1 MNMADPLVVGLI
13 YEVVHDKSV
22 DYSDAETWAGE
33 EPDFRVAVKETKV
46 RFDFNEGYQ
55 TVEEAIFT
63 VQPFIDRWEFKASVE
78 FGPGRFAL
86 RILRPVVKVQASPDD
101 AQPIFAHAWLS
112 QPTATATITTKATRY
127 PTPPT
132 YGPIDSEE
140 RYVRIMHRRYIQ
152 YCEGHASLVDVAYS
166 CFTIFVNR
174 LSESIAGVSRK
185 YKISRNLLGDVSEI
199 ASTKGGDWARK
210 ATGID
215 DELTPEDRR
224 LLLYAVKAMI
234 ARAAMVAGNPDQPLP
249 EINKANLFTIS
260 PWDPTDGS

>member
-1 MNMADPLVVGLI
+1 MADPLVVGLI

-101 AQPIFAHAWLS
+101 AQPIIRARLAVATDCYCDNNHQGDEIPHA
-112 QPTATATITTKATRY
+112 P
-127 PTPPT
+127 
-132 YGPIDSEE
+132 
-140 RYVRIMHRRYIQ
+140 
-152 YCEGHASLVDVAYS
+152 
-166 CFTIFVNR
+166 
-174 LSESIAGVSRK
+174 
-185 YKISRNLLGDVSEI
+185 NL
-199 ASTKGGDWARK
+199 W
-210 ATGID
+210 
-215 DELTPEDRR
+215 
-224 LLLYAVKAMI
+224 
-234 ARAAMVAGNPDQPLP
+234 
-249 EINKANLFTIS
+249 
-260 PWDPTDGS
+260 TD